1 MGVLEYKP
9 LDMNALIKALEEI
22 TLKQV
27 SSKQFNFYTGS
38 EGLDMM
44 WDIIGRKKVD
54 LYGVKALGFNL
65 YEAIVFDDISEYNK
79 FNLVVYS
86 NSAELKPPICIEL
99 DDFEKVTDALVR
111 FSVNHKFVLE
121 YSTWKLECYK

>member
-1 MGVLEYKP
+1 
-9 LDMNALIKALEEI
+9 MNALTKALEEI
-22 TLKQV
+22 
-27 SSKQFNFYTGS
+27 SSKQASSRQFDLYTGS
-38 EGLDMM
+38 EFWDMM
-44 WDIIGRKKVD
+44 WDIVCPKNVD
-54 LYGVKALGFNL
+54 LHGVKALGFNL

-86 NSAELKPPICIEL
+86 NSAELKPPMCIEL
-99 DDFEKVTDALVR
+99 DNFEKVTDTLVR

>member
-1 MGVLEYKP
+1 
-9 LDMNALIKALEEI
+9 MNALTKALEEI
-22 TLKQV
+22 AAKQA
-27 SSKQFNFYTGS
+27 SSRQFNFYTGS
-38 EGLDMM
+38 EGVDML
-44 WDIIGRKKVD
+44 WDIVGTKNVD
-54 LYGVKALGFNL
+54 LHGVKALGFNL

-86 NSAELKPPICIEL
+86 NGAEIKPPMCIEL
-99 DDFEKVTDALVR
+99 DDFEKVTDTLVR

>member
-1 MGVLEYKP
+1 MGVLEYKH
-9 LDMNALIKALEEI
+9 LDMNALTKALEEI
-22 TLKQV
+22 AAKQA
-27 SSKQFNFYTGS
+27 SSRQFNFYTGS
-38 EGLDMM
+38 EGVDML
-44 WDIIGRKKVD
+44 WDIVGTKNVD
-54 LYGVKALGFNL
+54 LHGVKALGFNL

-86 NSAELKPPICIEL
+86 NGAEIKPPMCIEL
-99 DDFEKVTDALVR
+99 DDFEKVTDTLVR